1 MTQSTHRPPAH
12 NPAAQHPPAHTPT
25 AQHPPAHTPTAHT
38 PTAQHPPAHTPTAQ
52 TVGVFTIEY
61 TLFTNATPGHDIQ
74 FGMDS
79 SLTSTVKKPLSQLIF
94 PAVAV
99 GTNRPGMWN
108 IDNYNSGNG
117 PASLIF
123 SNAEHG
129 TITDKPREITAPHQG
144 VKTTKFAVYL
154 VDLQTGTVQ
163 STGVQFGY
171 SINTSDTTPRTI
183 FTGFTKS
190 NIANEQKA
198 LMQARFNHINFA

>member
-12 NPAAQHPPAHTPT
+12 TPAAQHPPAHTP
-25 AQHPPAHTPTAHT
+25 A
-38 PTAQHPPAHTPTAQ
+38 AQ

-61 TLFTNATPGHDIQ
+61 TLFTNATPGHAIQ
-74 FGMDS
+74 FGMDF
-79 SLTSTVKKPLSQLIF
+79 SLTSTSTVKKPLSQLIF

-108 IDNYNSGNG
+108 IDNHHSGND

-123 SNAEHG
+123 ANAEHG
-129 TITDKPREITAPHQG
+129 TITDKPREIVAPHQG

-154 VDLQTGTVQ
+154 VDPQKGTVQ

-171 SINTSDTTPRTI
+171 SINTSDTTPWTT
-183 FTGFTKS
+183 FTGFTTS
-190 NIANEQKA
+190 NITNEQKA
-198 LMQARFNHINFA
+198 LMRARFNRINFT

>member
-12 NPAAQHPPAHTPT
+12 TPA
-25 AQHPPAHTPTAHT
+25 
-38 PTAQHPPAHTPTAQ
+38 AQHPPAHTPTAQ

-61 TLFTNATPGHDIQ
+61 TLFTNATPGNAIQ
-74 FGMDS
+74 FGMDF
-79 SLTSTVKKPLSQLIF
+79 SLTSTSTVKKPLSQLIF

-108 IDNYNSGNG
+108 IDNHHSGND

-123 SNAEHG
+123 ANAEHG
-129 TITDKPREITAPHQG
+129 TITDKPREIVAPHQG

-154 VDLQTGTVQ
+154 VDPQKGTVQ

-171 SINTSDTTPRTI
+171 SINTSDTTPWTT
-183 FTGFTKS
+183 FTGFTTS
-190 NIANEQKA
+190 NITNEQKA
-198 LMQARFNHINFA
+198 LMRARFNRINFT